1 MTKRDG
7 RRAGPARVQ
16 AYADWH
22 GRTPTAEELAT
33 YETEGRQRRRVRD
46 LTHAIR
52 TTIKRRPELAEKLEP
67 RELPDGRYG
76 IVLDAETRAQAR
88 AAIREDTD

>member
-1 MTKRDG
+1 M
-7 RRAGPARVQ
+7 Q

-33 YETEGRQRRRVRD
+33 YETEGRRRRRVRD

-52 TTIKRRPELAEKLEP
+52 TAIERRPELAEQLEP

-76 IVLDAETRAQAR
+76 IVLEEETRAQIR
-88 AAIREDTD
+88 AAIREDTN